1 MVKEVITK
9 SGKLTAKYNIL
20 INKSELNKVLDDI
33 TATMKQGKK
42 ITIEVK
48 HGFL

>member
-1 MVKEVITK
+1 MIKEVITK
-9 SGKLTAKYNIL
+9 SGKQTAKYNIL